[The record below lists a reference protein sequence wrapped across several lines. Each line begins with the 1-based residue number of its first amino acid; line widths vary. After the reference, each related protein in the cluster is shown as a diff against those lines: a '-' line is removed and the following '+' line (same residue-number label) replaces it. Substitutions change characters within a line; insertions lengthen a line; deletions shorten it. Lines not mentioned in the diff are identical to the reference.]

1 MATKL
6 AKAVLEL
13 STDTAS
19 IKSGLFEVIKGAKAT
34 ETAIAGVGK
43 LIAGAF
49 AGTAILAAGRQFLDF
64 AGDVTDLSTRLGVS
78 TDTVQKWQLA
88 FGQAGVA
95 VETVAKASEML
106 SFNLVKGD
114 KSAVGA
120 LEKLGFNI
128 EKLKAMRP
136 EERFTA
142 VADAVGRIQDKGEQL
157 YASRTLFGKAGAE
170 LLQGL
175 DGHLGET
182 IAKIEEMGL
191 VIDGETIKAADDFG
205 DQLGLLG
212 RQLMGIVGTVVG
224 PLLPALSALGNVLSW
239 LGRNIVGP
247 VLGGAVKVAMTLLGA
262 FVEAL
267 TGVLAKLA
275 ELGSHI
281 PGVGGKFGE
290 MAAALK
296 DVSQRSG
303 AYITHLWEQKA
314 ATDGAGEAADGASRK
329 LLGLGDST
337 EEAGKKAKLFAKLQE
352 EAADAARTAWEKWRD
367 AQEKLRDEEEDAYV
381 RNHDIAVAAY
391 NDIADTV
398 QKAALTATDYQIA
411 QVLKW
416 QDEME
421 GAIDYTQENW
431 ADAYNAI
438 AAQAEQKLEEIAQAA
453 EMRDI
458 ELRYTFVGPEVPPQ
472 FEPNF
477 MRDTFVGPE
486 VPAELARKLAGGFT
500 AKFDEL
506 VSTGIPEIL
515 QRAFE
520 GGGGVWGAV
529 QSLAAK
535 IGGMLKGSDMFKGL
549 SQSLSGSLGKF
560 MSFGSS
566 ALAKGLTSIFSGG
579 LSAAIDVGMQLLAKG
594 IKKLFGGPSEKEV
607 KGRDLEKSFE
617 EDLGG
622 FDAAVNKVGDA
633 YERMGKTREQAAADF
648 KAMLDAEKEGP
659 EAVQKWIDKFREAM
673 KQADDLREKDKESA
687 DQLKKELDAQSK
699 ARMEAAEGELKDLL
713 SQRDELA
720 KGIAAEAPEETM
732 GVIEAQQR
740 AQLEVLDEQIQ
751 SKADEYARLARETG
765 QAMADEIVKALQAIH
780 IAPIDVP
787 VNIEMPEVPHGGV
800 TGAGGG
806 GGPQVPGD
814 TGDGYDPSIGMA
826 RGAFGRTV
834 GPTWFYSRG
843 NEDFAFGGEN
853 KPGFAETIAS
863 QVAAMARAGG
873 SSQPLEIT
881 VNMQV
886 DGRTLAKSVHRAY
899 NDNGELRAEGRQVLG
914 VRGA

>member
-19 IKSGLFEVIKGAKAT
+19 IKTGLSDVIKSAKAT

-43 LIAGAF
+43 VIAGAF
-49 AGTAILAAGRQFLDF
+49 TVTAIVAAGKQFLDF
-64 AGDVTDLSTRLGVS
+64 AGDVTDLSTRLGIS

-88 FGQAGVA
+88 FGQAGIS
-95 VETVAKASEML
+95 VEEVAKASEQL
-106 SFNLVKGD
+106 SFKLVSGD
-114 KSAVGA
+114 KSAVAA
-120 LEKLGFNI
+120 LEKLGFNL

-136 EERFTA
+136 EDRFTL

-170 LLQGL
+170 LLAGL

-212 RQLMGIVGTVVG
+212 RQLLGIVGTVVG
-224 PLLPALSALGNVLSW
+224 PLLPALSALGNTLSW
-239 LGRNIVGP
+239 LGRNVVGP
-247 VLGGAVKVAMTLLGA
+247 ILGGAIKVAMTLLGG

-267 TGVLAKLA
+267 TGVLGKLA

-290 MAAALK
+290 MATALQ
-296 DVSQRSG
+296 DVSKRSG
-303 AYITHLWEQKA
+303 AYIANLWQQKA
-314 ATDGAGEAADGASRK
+314 ATDGAGEAADGASKK
-329 LLGLGDST
+329 LLGLGGST

-367 AQEKLRDEEEDAYV
+367 TQEKLRDAEEDAYM

-391 NDIADTV
+391 NDIADAV
-398 QKAALTATDYQIA
+398 QKAALSSTDYQIA
-411 QVLKW
+411 KVLEW

-421 GAIDYTQENW
+421 GAIDYTQDNW

-438 AAQAEQKLEEIAQAA
+438 AAQAQQKLEEIAQAA

-472 FEPNF
+472 FEPDF

-535 IGGMLKGSDMFKGL
+535 IGGMLKASDMFKGF
-549 SQSLSGSLGKF
+549 SQSVSSSLGRF
-560 MSFGSS
+560 MSLGSS

-607 KGRDLEKSFE
+607 KGREIEKGFE
-617 EDLGG
+617 DELGG

-633 YERMGKTREQAAADF
+633 YERIGKTREQAAADF

-673 KQADDLREKDKESA
+673 QQADDLREKDKESA
-687 DQLKKELDAQSK
+687 AELKKELDAQGQ
-699 ARMEAAEGELKDLL
+699 ARMKAAE
-713 SQRDELA
+713 DELQGMIDRRNELA
-720 KGIAAEAPEETM
+720 QGLAAEAPEAVK
-732 GVIEAQQR
+732 GVIETQQE
-740 AQLEVLDEQIQ
+740 AELAVLDEQIQ

-765 QAMADEIVKALQAIH
+765 QAMAEEIVKALQAIR
-780 IAPIDVP
+780 IAPIDIP

-800 TGAGGG
+800 TGAGS
-806 GGPQVPGD
+806 D
-814 TGDGYDPSIGMA
+814 SAYDQSIGMA
-826 RGAFGRTV
+826 RGAFGRTT
-834 GPTWFYSRG
+834 GPTWFYSHG

-853 KPGFAETIAS
+853 KPGFAETIAA
-863 QVAAMARAGG
+863 QVAAMASGGG
-873 SSQPLEIT
+873 SMRPLEIT
-881 VNMQV
+881 VNTVM
-886 DGRTLAKSVHRAY
+886 DGRTVARSVHRAY
-899 NDNGELRAEGRQVLG
+899 NDHGELRTEGRQVLG
-914 VRGA
+914 VRA